1 VTSISVWQLQTGSD
15 RRPWLY
21 SDLDVFAQ
29 FRGRPLRRRWVAPEV
44 EITAKSKAA
53 GDGLCWS
60 GGPPVVSEHAR
71 DVLSSL
77 LRGHAEFLPL
87 LTLRRRAFFVL
98 NVTRRI
104 DCLNE
109 QRSDVVYYPDAPSR
123 IMNAHSFRF
132 HTDRLEPVPAFV
144 CSSYPRP
151 TFVTKPFV
159 ELVVRERL
167 RGFQFADPKA
177 DPFRAIL
184 AGVSANVVAG
194 ALP

>member
-1 VTSISVWQLQTGSD
+1 MPSNKALQQTRREGRPVLATPATGHRVERALQLNAGVRGHCNRDSGATVTSISVWQLQTGSD

-29 FRGRPLRRRWVAPEV
+29 FRGRSRRRRWVAPEV
-44 EITAKSKAA
+44 EITAKSKPA

-71 DVLSSL
+71 DVLSPL

-87 LTLRRRAFFVL
+87 LTLRGRAFFVL

-109 QRSDVVYYPDAPSR
+109 QRSAWSTTQTR
-123 IMNAHSFRF
+123 
-132 HTDRLEPVPAFV
+132 
-144 CSSYPRP
+144 
-151 TFVTKPFV
+151 
-159 ELVVRERL
+159 
-167 RGFQFADPKA
+167 Q
-177 DPFRAIL
+177 RA
-184 AGVSANVVAG
+184 S
-194 ALP
+194 